1 MVKVFIPRER
11 RVQETRVAATPETVR
26 RMIKLGLEVSVEHG
40 AGEASLFSGAAFEA
54 AGARLVAPA
63 PADIA
68 AAWESADVVLKVT
81 PPGLFEGLPG
91 HEAEGLKPGAVL
103 IGFLAPHRNL
113 DMVRT
118 LAANRVTSFAME
130 LIPRVTRAQPMD
142 ALSSQASIAG
152 YKAVLLAA
160 WRLPKYL
167 PLLMTAA
174 GTIKPARVVV
184 MGAGVA
190 GLQAIATAK
199 RLGAVVEV
207 SDVRAAVK
215 EQVESLG
222 GRFIELPMPAG
233 TESGEGQGGYARE
246 MGEDFLRR
254 QREIVQKHLAAA
266 DAVITTA
273 LVPGR
278 PAPRLVTAEM
288 VRAMRPG
295 SVIVD
300 LAVEQGG
307 NVELSQPDR
316 EVMEN
321 GVLILGPSNLPAAMP
336 HDASLLYARNVFAL
350 LQILLDKEGNL
361 ALDLADEIVAGTLLT
376 HGGAVVHKPTAE
388 RLEPQEV
395 PA

>member
-11 RVQETRVAATPETVR
+11 RPGETRVAATPETVR
-26 RMIKLGLEVSVEHG
+26 RMAKLGLEALVERG
-40 AGEASLFSGAAFEA
+40 AGEDSLFHDADFEA
-54 AGARLVAPA
+54 AGARLTT
-63 PADIA
+63 DA
-68 AAWESADVVLKVT
+68 AEAWPSADVVLKVA
-81 PPGLFEGLPG
+81 PPDVVEGS
-91 HEAEGLKPGAVL
+91 HEAARLKPGAVL
-103 IGFLAPHRNL
+103 IGFLAPHREL
-113 DMVRT
+113 EMVRL
-118 LAANRVTSFAME
+118 LAAGGVTAFALE
-130 LIPRVTRAQPMD
+130 LLPRVTRAQPMD

-222 GRFIELPMPAG
+222 GRFIELPLA
-233 TESGEGQGGYARE
+233 ESGEGQGGYARE

-254 QREIVQKHLAAA
+254 QREIVQRHLAAA
-266 DAVITTA
+266 DAAITTA
-273 LVPGR
+273 LVPGK
-278 PAPRLVTAEM
+278 PAPRLITADM
-288 VRAMRPG
+288 VRSMRPG

-307 NVELSQPDR
+307 NCELSQPDR
-316 EVMEN
+316 EVVEN
-321 GVLILGPSNLPAAMP
+321 GVLILGPSNLAAAMP

-350 LQILLDKEGNL
+350 LQLLLDKEGKL
-361 ALDLADEIVAGTLLT
+361 APDLSDEILAGSLLT
-376 HGGAVVHKPTAE
+376 HAGAVAHQPTAE
-388 RLEPQEV
+388 RLHPQEV

>member
-1 MVKVFIPRER
+1 MVKVFVPRER
-11 RVQETRVAATPETVR
+11 RPQETRVAATPETVK
-26 RMIKLGLEVSVEHG
+26 RMVKLGLEVTVERG
-40 AGEASLFSGAAFEA
+40 AGESSLFSGAAYEA
-54 AGARLVAPA
+54 AGARLADDPA
-63 PADIA
+63 E
-68 AAWESADVVLKVT
+68 AWETADVVLKVT
-81 PPGLFEGLPG
+81 PPGEFEGLPG

-113 DMVRT
+113 EMVRL
-118 LAANRVTSFAME
+118 LAVGNVTSFALE
-130 LIPRVTRAQPMD
+130 LVPRVTRAQSMD
-142 ALSSQASIAG
+142 ALSSQASIGG

-207 SDVRAAVK
+207 SDVRPAVK

-222 GRFIELPMPAG
+222 GRFIELPTLAG

-254 QREIVQKHLAAA
+254 QREIVQRHLAAA

-288 VRAMRPG
+288 IRAMRPG

-307 NVELSQPDR
+307 NVELSQADR
-316 EVMEN
+316 EVVEN

-361 ALDLADEIVAGTLLT
+361 APDLADEVVAGTLLT
-376 HGGAVVHKPTAE
+376 YGGAVVHKPTAE
-388 RLEPQEV
+388 RLAPEEV

>member
-11 RVQETRVAATPETVR
+11 RPGETRVAATPETVR
-26 RMIKLGLEVSVEHG
+26 RMAKLGLGVAVERG
-40 AGEASLFSGAAFEA
+40 AGEAALFDDAAFEA
-54 AGARLVAPA
+54 AGARLVAD

-68 AAWESADVVLKVT
+68 EAWETADVVLKVT
-81 PPGLFEGLPG
+81 PPDAFEGLPG

-113 DMVRT
+113 DMVRI
-118 LAANRVTSFAME
+118 LAAGKVTSFSME

-160 WRLPKYL
+160 WRLPKYF

-190 GLQAIATAK
+190 GLQAVATAK

-207 SDVRAAVK
+207 SDVRPAVK

-278 PAPRLVTAEM
+278 PAPRLVTADM
-288 VRAMRPG
+288 VRALRPG

-307 NVELSQPDR
+307 NVELSQAGR

-361 ALDLADEIVAGTLLT
+361 ALDLADEVIAGTLLT

-388 RLEPQEV
+388 RLAPEEV

>member
-11 RVQETRVAATPETVR
+11 RPQETRVAATPETVK
-26 RMIKLGLEVSVEHG
+26 RMVKLGLEVTVEQG
-40 AGEASLFSGAAFEA
+40 AGEASLFSGAAYET
-54 AGARLVAPA
+54 AGARLATNPA
-63 PADIA
+63 E
-68 AAWESADVVLKVT
+68 AWETADVVLKVT
-81 PPGLFEGLPG
+81 PPGAFEGLPG

-113 DMVRT
+113 DMVRL
-118 LAANRVTSFAME
+118 LAAGNVTSFALE
-130 LIPRVTRAQPMD
+130 LVPRVTRAQTMD
-142 ALSSQASIAG
+142 ALSSQASIGG

-207 SDVRAAVK
+207 SDVRPAVK

-222 GRFIELPMPAG
+222 GRFIELPAA
-233 TESGEGQGGYARE
+233 ESGEGQGGYARE

-254 QREIVQKHLAAA
+254 QREIVQRHLAAA

-288 VRAMRPG
+288 IRAMRPG

-307 NVELSQPDR
+307 NVELSQADR
-316 EVMEN
+316 EVVEN

-361 ALDLADEIVAGTLLT
+361 APDLTDEVVAGTLLT

-388 RLEPQEV
+388 RLAPEEV

>member
-1 MVKVFIPRER
+1 MVKIFIPRER
-11 RVQETRVAATPETVR
+11 RLGETRVAATPETVR
-26 RMIKLGLEVSVEHG
+26 RMIKLGLEVAVEQG
-40 AGEASLFSGAAFEA
+40 AGAASLFHDAEFEA
-54 AGARLVAPA
+54 AGAHLVADPSE
-63 PADIA
+63 
-68 AAWESADVVLKVT
+68 AWESADVVLKVT
-81 PPGLFEGLPG
+81 PPGVFTGLPG

-103 IGFLAPHRNL
+103 ISFLAPHRNL

-118 LAANRVTSFAME
+118 LAAGNVSSFALEM
-130 LIPRVTRAQPMD
+130 IPRVTRAQSMD

-160 WRLPKYL
+160 WRLPKYF

-174 GTIKPARVVV
+174 GTIKPSRVVV

-207 SDVRAAVK
+207 SDIRPAVK

-222 GRFIELPMPAG
+222 GRFIELPQA
-233 TESGEGQGGYARE
+233 ESGEGQGGYARE

-254 QREIVQKHLAAA
+254 QREIVQRHLSQA

-288 VRAMRPG
+288 VHAMRAG
-295 SVIVD
+295 SIIVD

-307 NVELSQPDR
+307 NCELSQPDR
-316 EVMEN
+316 EVVEN
-321 GVLILGPSNLPAAMP
+321 GVLILGPSNLAAAMP
-336 HDASLLYARNVFAL
+336 HDASLLFARNVYAL
-350 LQILLDKEGNL
+350 LQLLLDKEGKLAINL
-361 ALDLADEIVAGTLLT
+361 EDEVIAGSLLT
-376 HGGAVVHKPTAE
+376 HAGQVVQKPIAE
-388 RLEPQEV
+388 LLATPEV

>member
-11 RVQETRVAATPETVR
+11 RPGETRVAGTPETVR
-26 RMIKLGLEVSVEHG
+26 RMAKLGLEVAVERG
-40 AGEASLFSGAAFEA
+40 AGEASLFHDAEYEA
-54 AGARLVAPA
+54 AGARLIDDP
-63 PADIA
+63 A
-68 AAWESADVVLKVT
+68 AAWKDADVVLKVT
-81 PPGLFEGLPG
+81 PPGAFPGLPG

-103 IGFLAPHRNL
+103 IGFLAPHREP

-118 LAANRVTSFAME
+118 LAAGNVTALALE
-130 LIPRVTRAQPMD
+130 LVPRVTRAQSMD
-142 ALSSQASIAG
+142 ALSSQASIGG

-207 SDVRAAVK
+207 SDIRPAVK

-222 GRFIELPMPAG
+222 GKFIELPSA
-233 TESGEGQGGYARE
+233 ESGEGQGGYARE
-246 MGEDFLRR
+246 MGEEFLRR
-254 QREIVQKHLAAA
+254 QREIVQRHLAQA

-273 LVPGR
+273 LIPGR
-278 PAPRLVTAEM
+278 PAPLLVTAGM
-288 VRAMRPG
+288 VHAMRAG

-307 NVELSQPDR
+307 NCELSQADR
-316 EVMEN
+316 EVVEN

-336 HDASLLYARNVFAL
+336 HDASLLFARNVFAL
-350 LQILLDKEGNL
+350 LQLLLDKEGKL
-361 ALDLADEIVAGTLLT
+361 AVDVADEVIAGALLT
-376 HGGAVVHKPTAE
+376 HGGKVAHAPTAE
-388 RLEPQEV
+388 RLAAPV

>member
-11 RVQETRVAATPETVR
+11 RPQETRVAATPETVK
-26 RMIKLGLEVSVEHG
+26 RMVKLGLEVTVERG
-40 AGEASLFSGAAFEA
+40 AGEASLFSDPAFEA
-54 AGARLVAPA
+54 AGARLAGP
-63 PADIA
+63 PEIA
-68 AAWESADVVLKVT
+68 EAWETADVVLKVT
-81 PPGLFEGLPG
+81 PPGAFEGLPG

-103 IGFLAPHRNL
+103 ISFLAPHRNL
-113 DMVRT
+113 DMVRL
-118 LAANRVTSFAME
+118 LAAGKVTSFALE
-130 LIPRVTRAQPMD
+130 LVPRVTRAQSMD

-222 GRFIELPMPAG
+222 GRFIELPAA
-233 TESGEGQGGYARE
+233 ESGEGQGGYARE

-254 QREIVQKHLAAA
+254 QREIVQRHLAAA

-307 NVELSQPDR
+307 NVELSQADR
-316 EVMEN
+316 EVVEN
-321 GVLILGPSNLPAAMP
+321 GVVILGPSNLPAAMP

-361 ALDLADEIVAGTLLT
+361 APDLADEIVAGSLLT
-376 HGGAVVHKPTAE
+376 HDGAVVHKPTAE
-388 RLEPQEV
+388 RLAPEEV

>member
-11 RVQETRVAATPETVR
+11 RPGETRVAGTPETVR
-26 RMIKLGLEVSVEHG
+26 RMVKLGLEVVVERG
-40 AGEASLFSGAAFEA
+40 AGLASLFRDADYEA
-54 AGARLVAPA
+54 AGARLVDDPA
-63 PADIA
+63 ES
-68 AAWESADVVLKVT
+68 WETADVVVKVT
-81 PPGLFEGLPG
+81 PPEHYDGLPG

-103 IGFLAPHRNL
+103 IGFLSPHKSL
-113 DMVRT
+113 DMVRI
-118 LAANRVTSFAME
+118 LAAGNVTSFALE
-130 LIPRVTRAQPMD
+130 LVPRVTRAQTMD

-160 WRLPKYL
+160 WRLPKYF

-174 GTIKPARVVV
+174 GTIKPSRVVV

-190 GLQAIATAK
+190 GLQAIATAR

-207 SDVRAAVK
+207 SDVRPVVK

-222 GRFIELPMPAG
+222 AKFIELPVQ
-233 TESGEGQGGYARE
+233 ESGEGQGGYARE

-254 QREIVQKHLAAA
+254 QREIVHRHLSAA

-288 VRAMRPG
+288 VAAMRPG
-295 SVIVD
+295 TVIVD

-307 NVELSQPDR
+307 NCELSQADR
-316 EVMEN
+316 EVITDN
-321 GVLILGPSNLPAAMP
+321 GVVILGPSNLAAGMP
-336 HDASLLYARNVFAL
+336 HDASLLYARNIHAL
-350 LQILLDKEGNL
+350 LQLLLDKEGKL
-361 ALDLADEIVAGTLLT
+361 APDLADEVLAGAVLT
-376 HGGAVVHKPTAE
+376 HGGKVLHQPTAE
-388 RLEPQEV
+388 RLEPREV

>member
-1 MVKVFIPRER
+1 MAKVFIPRER
-11 RVQETRVAATPETVR
+11 RPGETRVAATPETVK
-26 RMIKLGLEVSVEHG
+26 RMVKQGLEVAVEQG
-40 AGEASLFSGAAFEA
+40 AGAASLFFDGDYEA
-54 AGARLVAPA
+54 AGARLVNDPA
-63 PADIA
+63 TEWA
-68 AAWESADVVLKVT
+68 SADVVLKVT
-81 PPGLFEGLPG
+81 PPGRFEGLTR

-103 IGFLAPHRNL
+103 IGFLAPYRDL

-118 LAANRVTSFAME
+118 LAAGHVTSLALE

-142 ALSSQASIAG
+142 ALSSQASISG
-152 YKAVLLAA
+152 YKAVILAA

-222 GRFIELPMPAG
+222 GKFIELPQA
-233 TESGEGQGGYARE
+233 ESGEGQGGYARE
-246 MGEDFLRR
+246 MGENFLRQ
-254 QREIVQKHLAAA
+254 QREIVQRHLAAA

-307 NVELSQPDR
+307 NCELSKADC
-316 EVMEN
+316 EVVEN
-321 GVLILGPSNLPAAMP
+321 GVVILGPSNLPAAMP
-336 HDASLLYARNVFAL
+336 HDASLLYARNVHAL
-350 LQILLDKEGNL
+350 LQLVIDKEGKVAPNL
-361 ALDLADEIVAGTLLT
+361 DDEIIAGALLT
-376 HGGAVVHKPTAE
+376 HGGDVLHKATAE
-388 RLEPQEV
+388 QLQPQEV
-395 PA
+395 TA

>member
-1 MVKVFIPRER
+1 MAKVFIPRER
-11 RVQETRVAATPETVR
+11 RPGETRVAATPETVK
-26 RMIKLGLEVSVEHG
+26 RMLKQGLEVAVEQG
-40 AGEASLFSGAAFEA
+40 AGTASLFSDAEYEA
-54 AGARLVAPA
+54 AGARLVADPA
-63 PADIA
+63 AS
-68 AAWESADVVLKVT
+68 WESADVVLKVT
-81 PPGLFEGLPG
+81 PPGHFEGLTG
-91 HEAEGLKPGAVL
+91 HEAEGLKPGVVL
-103 IGFLAPHRNL
+103 IGFLAPYRNL
-113 DMVRT
+113 DMVRM
-118 LAANRVTSFAME
+118 LAAGRVTSLALE
-130 LIPRVTRAQPMD
+130 LVPRVTRAQSMD
-142 ALSSQASIAG
+142 ALSSQASIGG
-152 YKAVLLAA
+152 YKAVILAA
-160 WRLPKYL
+160 WRLPKYM

-207 SDVRAAVK
+207 SDIRAAVK

-222 GRFIELPMPAG
+222 GKFIELPQA
-233 TESGEGQGGYARE
+233 ESGEGQGGYARE

-254 QREIVQKHLAAA
+254 QREIVQRHLAAA

-307 NVELSQPDR
+307 NCELSKADS
-316 EVMEN
+316 EVVEN
-321 GVLILGPSNLPAAMP
+321 GVIILGPSNLPAAMP
-336 HDASLLYARNVFAL
+336 HDASLLYARNIHAL
-350 LQILLDKEGNL
+350 LQLIIDKEGKVAPNL
-361 ALDLADEIVAGTLLT
+361 DDEIIAGSLLT
-376 HGGAVVHKPTAE
+376 HGGDVLHKATAE
-388 RLEPQEV
+388 QLQPQEV
-395 PA
+395 TA

>member
-1 MVKVFIPRER
+1 MAKIFIPRER
-11 RVQETRVAATPETVR
+11 RPGETRVAATPETVK
-26 RMIKLGLEVSVEHG
+26 RMVKQGLEVAVERG
-40 AGEASLFSGAAFEA
+40 AGLASLFSDAEFEA
-54 AGARLVAPA
+54 AGARLAADPA
-63 PADIA
+63 T
-68 AAWESADVVLKVT
+68 AWESADVVLKVT
-81 PPGLFEGLPG
+81 PPGHFEGLTR

-103 IGFLAPHRNL
+103 IGFLAPYRNL

-118 LAANRVTSFAME
+118 LAAGGVTSLALE
-130 LIPRVTRAQPMD
+130 LVPRVTRAQPMD

-222 GRFIELPMPAG
+222 GKFIELPQA
-233 TESGEGQGGYARE
+233 ESGEGQGGYARE

-254 QREIVQKHLAAA
+254 QREIVQRHLAAA

-295 SVIVD
+295 AVIVD

-307 NVELSQPDR
+307 NCELSRADS
-316 EVMEN
+316 EVVEN
-321 GVLILGPSNLPAAMP
+321 GVVILGPSNLPAAMP
-336 HDASLLYARNVFAL
+336 HDASLLYARNVHSL
-350 LQILLDKEGNL
+350 LQLVIDKEGKVAPNL
-361 ALDLADEIVAGTLLT
+361 DDEIVAGSLLT
-376 HGGAVVHKPTAE
+376 HGGKVLHQATAE
-388 RLEPQEV
+388 QLQPQEV